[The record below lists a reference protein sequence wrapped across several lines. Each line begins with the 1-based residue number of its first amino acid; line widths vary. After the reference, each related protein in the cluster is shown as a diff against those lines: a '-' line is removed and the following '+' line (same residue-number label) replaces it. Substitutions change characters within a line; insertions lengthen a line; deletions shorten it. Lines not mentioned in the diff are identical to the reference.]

1 MKYAIII
8 LLAATIPL
16 PLQAGSFSGE
26 TTVTARLTVGAASS
40 CSGSVTE
47 TAISTTLPKNMPKII
62 GTIWVNCPGATNI
75 YAGLVGGNG
84 DVGLRMGTVP
94 NSDKYVQAPY
104 WLNQLALWG
113 ATNASP
119 IYMMI
124 GGTKEFINNGGQDP
138 SLPTNVKSLA
148 QIPGSEDSFALR
160 IEGDSCNPC
169 NLKTGS
175 YTYQIKIFGYW
186 S

>member
-1 MKYAIII
+1 MKYAIVS
-8 LLAATIPL
+8 LLAAIISL
-16 PLQAGSFSGE
+16 PVQAGSFSGE

-47 TAISTTLPKNMPKII
+47 TAISTTLPKNMPKTI

-84 DVGLRMGTVP
+84 DVGERMGTGPYSNTV
-94 NSDKYVQAPY
+94 VQPPY

-113 ATNASP
+113 ASTASP
-119 IYMMI
+119 IQLRI
-124 GGTKEFINNGGQDP
+124 LGTKSFTNNGGQDP

-148 QIPGSEDSFALR
+148 QIPGSEDSFSLS